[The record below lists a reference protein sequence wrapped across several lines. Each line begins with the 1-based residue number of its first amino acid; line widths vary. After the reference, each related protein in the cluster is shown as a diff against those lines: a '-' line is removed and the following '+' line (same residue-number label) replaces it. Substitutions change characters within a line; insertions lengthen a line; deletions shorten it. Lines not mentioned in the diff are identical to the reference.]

1 MEKTLPRTRS
11 CFVCGVANPLGLNLG
26 FVLDG
31 PGVRAR
37 FRPRPEHAG
46 FKGVV
51 HGGLVATV
59 LDEAMVWA
67 IGVRTGCFAYSAELS
82 VRYRRPVPPEAE
94 LVVRGELT
102 DQPRRRL
109 LLARAELC
117 DAAGVVLAE
126 ATGKYMPLPPEAQ
139 GELLADFVGDLDALP
154 LPGRSGPGGPSPT
167 APGRLSESPG

>member
-1 MEKTLPRTRS
+1 MEKILPRTRS

-26 FVLDG
+26 FERDG
-31 PGVRAR
+31 SGVRAR
-37 FRPRPEHAG
+37 FRLRPEHAG

-67 IGVRTGCFAYSAELS
+67 IGVRAGCFAYSAELT

-102 DQPRRRL
+102 DHPRPKL

-117 DAAGVVLAE
+117 DAGGVLLAG
-126 ATGKYMPLPPEAQ
+126 ATGKYMPLPPQAQ
-139 GELLADFVGDLDALP
+139 GELVADFVGDLSALP
-154 LPGRSGPGGPSPT
+154 LLVRT
-167 APGRLSESPG
+167 APPPASAAGPSESPG